1 MRLLL
6 SPLVLLSLLATISL
20 SGCSLSRQL
29 DENSQALHTML
40 HTDFVTTDGSRT
52 SLNSFEGKVV
62 LLHFFASWCGECAVE
77 MPSLATLGE
86 NFDPSDLVVVG
97 VSTDN
102 DPVEAKSFVSTHKVA
117 FPVILDTTGELK
129 RFFSVRD
136 LPTSLFLDRTG
147 NPILFKD
154 PSTGKA
160 SGKIEGARRWDTAG
174 PVEMIAGLVAK

>member
-1 MRLLL
+1 MHSLLSRLLA
-6 SPLVLLSLLATISL
+6 LSLLTSIVL

-40 HTDFVTTDGSRT
+40 HTDFVTTNGSRA
-52 SLNSFEGKVV
+52 SLSSFEGKVV
-62 LLHFFASWCGECAVE
+62 LLHFFASWCAECAVE
-77 MPSLATLGE
+77 MPSLATLNE

-102 DPVEAKSFVSTHKVA
+102 DPVEAKSFVATHKVA

-129 RFFSVRD
+129 LFFSVRD

-147 NPILFKD
+147 NPILFID
-154 PSTGKA
+154 PTTGKA
-160 SGKIEGARRWDTAG
+160 SGTIEGARRWDTAG
-174 PVEMIAGLVAK
+174 PVEMIAALVAK